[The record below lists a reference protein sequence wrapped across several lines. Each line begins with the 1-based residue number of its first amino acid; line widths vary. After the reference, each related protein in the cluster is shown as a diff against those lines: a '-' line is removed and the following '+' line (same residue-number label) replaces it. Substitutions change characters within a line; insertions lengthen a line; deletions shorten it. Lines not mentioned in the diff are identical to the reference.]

1 MKVMESWRTC
11 AGVTFSWLHVCL
23 EPSVLYLHRLL
34 RLFATSDLHMQLL
47 TDGTRFPATH
57 KARDAPQTDCKP
69 VEARK
74 DGDSDGA
81 VGKAML

>member
-1 MKVMESWRTC
+1 MKVIKSWRTC
-11 AGVTFSWLHVCL
+11 AGVTFFWLHVCFEL
-23 EPSVLYLHRLL
+23 SVLHLHRLL
-34 RLFATSDLHMQLL
+34 HLFATSDLDMQLL

-69 VEARK
+69 VETRK
-74 DGDSDGA
+74 GGDSDGA